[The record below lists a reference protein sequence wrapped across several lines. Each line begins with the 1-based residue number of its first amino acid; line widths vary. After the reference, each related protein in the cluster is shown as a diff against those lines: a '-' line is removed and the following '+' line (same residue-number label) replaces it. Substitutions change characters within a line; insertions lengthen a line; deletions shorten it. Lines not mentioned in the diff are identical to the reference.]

1 MDKANRKLCFASVI
15 SEIKQSPIFL
25 TVKARLFE
33 TPRANLNGAR
43 VTPAFLEE
51 IIENQE
57 KYVGLSLNADV
68 KALVNGQFDRLGH
81 LYNARTGEFHS
92 TQIGSFYKFE
102 KEDFDEGTYLV
113 GYARIPKSKKA
124 ICKAIGELFADGS
137 LKFSFEI
144 TCGSYEELDDGTI
157 RIDASDENFLEG
169 MAIVSFP
176 ACEDATALELVA
188 EVTDTNGKGDAE
200 MTDVKETMD
209 EKTMVAEAE
218 TSEEVNAEDL
228 DASCKEEKAA
238 ACSTKEEACKE
249 EVATVYVTEEHVETV
264 STSVYDTE
272 TDTSVNERVVVEK
285 SVTTHEDCPVC
296 AEEIV
301 AEGDGDPVE
310 EPGGETPSN
319 NVPGSETPGAEEPGS
334 EPGSNS
340 GDAGS
345 SGSESN
351 SGNSDSGNNDAGSG
365 EESAEADPAEGA
377 NTDACENKKTAEQMQ
392 AMITELVETVKALK
406 AEIAEMKEVRKE
418 AASVKKD
425 NETMN
430 PFIAEIT
437 TNGNTKY
444 SLLKSVKE
452 DKPSYGLLNRAF

>member
-1 MDKANRKLCFASVI
+1 MDKANKKLCFASVI

-43 VTPAFLEE
+43 VTPAFLDE

-102 KEDFDEGTYLV
+102 KEDFDEGSYLV

-157 RIDASDENFLEG
+157 RIDASDDNFLEG

-188 EVTDTNGKGDAE
+188 EVTDTNGKGDTD
-200 MTDVKETMD
+200 MTDVKEPMV
-209 EKTMVAEAE
+209 EETMVAE
-218 TSEEVNAEDL
+218 TEEVNASEEINAEDV
-228 DASCKEEKAA
+228 DASCKKEE
-238 ACSTKEEACKE
+238 CSAEEEACTESKE
-249 EVATVYVTEEHVETV
+249 EIATVYVTESHEECNTV
-264 STSVYDTE
+264 SAYDTE
-272 TDTSVNERVVVEK
+272 TDTSVTQRVIVE
-285 SVTTHEDCPVC
+285 TTVSTRDEEATL
-296 AEEIV
+296 AEE
-301 AEGDGDPVE
+301 AVE
-310 EPGGETPSN
+310 EVTAE
-319 NVPGSETPGAEEPGS
+319 SETLCADDNEVTET
-334 EPGSNS
+334 E
-340 GDAGS
+340 
-345 SGSESN
+345 
-351 SGNSDSGNNDAGSG
+351 
-365 EESAEADPAEGA
+365 EADPAEGA
-377 NTDACENKKTAEQMQ
+377 DTDACENKKTAEEMIAEQRVIIAEQQ
-392 AMITELVETVKALK
+392 ASIAELIETVNALK
-406 AEIAEMKEVRKE
+406 AEVAEMKESHKE
-418 AASVKKD
+418 VASIKKD

-437 TNGNTKY
+437 TNGDRKY
-444 SLLKSVKE
+444 SLLESAKE
-452 DKPSYGLLNRAF
+452 DKSSYSLLDKAF

>member
-1 MDKANRKLCFASVI
+1 MDKANKKICFASVI

-33 TPRANLNGAR
+33 TPRANLNSAR
-43 VTPAFLEE
+43 VTPAFLDE

-102 KEDFDEGTYLV
+102 KEDFDEGSYLV

-144 TCGSYEELDDGTI
+144 TCGSYEELEDGTI

-188 EVTDTNGKGDAE
+188 EVTDTNGKGDTE
-200 MTDVKETMD
+200 MTDVKEPMV
-209 EKTMVAEAE
+209 EETMVAETE
-218 TSEEVNAEDL
+218 EVNTSEEANAEDEQ
-228 DASCKEEKAA
+228 ASCKKET
-238 ACSTKEEACKE
+238 CSTEEACTESKE
-249 EVATVYVTEEHVETV
+249 EVATVYVTESHEECNTV
-264 STSVYDTE
+264 SAYDTE
-272 TDTSVNERVVVEK
+272 TDTSVTQRVIVE
-285 SVTTHEDCPVC
+285 TTVSTRDDDATITTET
-296 AEEIV
+296 AEEV
-301 AEGDGDPVE
+301 TAENETPAAGSNDGNGDSSDSESDPDSGDGD
-310 EPGGETPSN
+310 S
-319 NVPGSETPGAEEPGS
+319 
-334 EPGSNS
+334 
-340 GDAGS
+340 
-345 SGSESN
+345 
-351 SGNSDSGNNDAGSG
+351 SDSS
-365 EESAEADPAEGA
+365 ADPAEGA
-377 NTDACENKKTAEQMQ
+377 NTDACENKKTAEQMIAEQQNIIAELQ
-392 AMITELVETVKALK
+392 ANVAEFIETVKAIK
-406 AEIAEMKEVRKE
+406 AEIAEIKETHKEV
-418 AASVKKD
+418 ASIKKD

-430 PFIAEIT
+430 PFLAEIT
-437 TNGNTKY
+437 TNGNSKY
-444 SLLKSVKE
+444 SLLESAKE
-452 DKPSYGLLNRAF
+452 DKSSYSLLDKAF

>member
-1 MDKANRKLCFASVI
+1 MDKANKKLCFASVI

-43 VTPAFLEE
+43 VTPAFLDE

-102 KEDFDEGTYLV
+102 KEDFDEGSYLV

-157 RIDASDENFLEG
+157 RIDASDDNFLEG

-188 EVTDTNGKGDAE
+188 EVTDTNGKGDTD
-200 MTDVKETMD
+200 MTDVKEPMV
-209 EKTMVAEAE
+209 EETMVAE
-218 TSEEVNAEDL
+218 TEEVNASEEINAEDV
-228 DASCKEEKAA
+228 DASCKKEE
-238 ACSTKEEACKE
+238 CSAEEEACTESKE
-249 EVATVYVTEEHVETV
+249 EIATVYVTESHEECNTV
-264 STSVYDTE
+264 SAYDTE
-272 TDTSVNERVVVEK
+272 TDTSVTQRVIVE
-285 SVTTHEDCPVC
+285 TTVSTRDEEATL
-296 AEEIV
+296 AEEAVV
-301 AEGDGDPVE
+301 AETE
-310 EPGGETPSN
+310 EVTAE
-319 NVPGSETPGAEEPGS
+319 SETLCA
-334 EPGSNS
+334 
-340 GDAGS
+340 D
-345 SGSESN
+345 
-351 SGNSDSGNNDAGSG
+351 DNDAT
-365 EESAEADPAEGA
+365 ETEEADPAEGA
-377 NTDACENKKTAEQMQ
+377 DTDACENKKTAEE
-392 AMITELVETVKALK
+392 MIAEQQVIIAELIETVNALK
-406 AEIAEMKEVRKE
+406 AEIAEMKESHKE
-418 AASVKKD
+418 VASIKKD

-437 TNGNTKY
+437 TNGDRKY
-444 SLLKSVKE
+444 SLLESAKE
-452 DKPSYGLLNRAF
+452 DKSSYSLLDKAF

>member
-1 MDKANRKLCFASVI
+1 MDKANKKVCFASVI

-43 VTPAFLEE
+43 VTPAFLDE

-102 KEDFDEGTYLV
+102 KEDFDEGSYLV

-157 RIDASDENFLEG
+157 RIDASDDNFLEG

-188 EVTDTNGKGDAE
+188 EVTDTNGKGDTD
-200 MTDVKETMD
+200 MTDVKEPMV
-209 EKTMVAEAE
+209 EETMVAE
-218 TSEEVNAEDL
+218 TEEVNASEEINAEDV
-228 DASCKEEKAA
+228 DASCKKEE
-238 ACSTKEEACKE
+238 CSAEEEACTESKE
-249 EVATVYVTEEHVETV
+249 EVATVYVTESHEECNTV
-264 STSVYDTE
+264 SAYDTE
-272 TDTSVNERVVVEK
+272 TDTSVTQRVIVE
-285 SVTTHEDCPVC
+285 TTVSTRDEEATL
-296 AEEIV
+296 AEEAVV
-301 AEGDGDPVE
+301 AETE
-310 EPGGETPSN
+310 EVTAE
-319 NVPGSETPGAEEPGS
+319 SETLCADDD
-334 EPGSNS
+334 
-340 GDAGS
+340 DAT
-345 SGSESN
+345 ET
-351 SGNSDSGNNDAGSG
+351 
-365 EESAEADPAEGA
+365 EEADPAEGA
-377 NTDACENKKTAEQMQ
+377 DTDACENKKTAEEMIAEQQ
-392 AMITELVETVKALK
+392 ASIAAQQASIAQLIETVNALK
-406 AEIAEMKEVRKE
+406 AEVAEMKESHKE
-418 AASVKKD
+418 VASIKKD

-437 TNGNTKY
+437 TNGDRKY
-444 SLLKSVKE
+444 SLLESAKE
-452 DKPSYGLLNRAF
+452 DKSSYSLLDKAF

>member
-1 MDKANRKLCFASVI
+1 MDKANKKLCFASVI

-43 VTPAFLEE
+43 VTPAFLDE

-102 KEDFDEGTYLV
+102 KEDFDEGSYLV

-157 RIDASDENFLEG
+157 RIDASDDNFLEG

-188 EVTDTNGKGDAE
+188 EVTDTNGKGDTD
-200 MTDVKETMD
+200 MTDVKEPMV
-209 EKTMVAEAE
+209 EETMVAE
-218 TSEEVNAEDL
+218 TEEVNASEEINAEDV
-228 DASCKEEKAA
+228 DASCKKEE
-238 ACSTKEEACKE
+238 CSAEEEACTESKE
-249 EVATVYVTEEHVETV
+249 EVATVYVTESHEECNTV
-264 STSVYDTE
+264 SAYDTE
-272 TDTSVNERVVVEK
+272 TDTSVTQRVIVE
-285 SVTTHEDCPVC
+285 TTVSTRDEEATL
-296 AEEIV
+296 AEEAVV
-301 AEGDGDPVE
+301 AETE
-310 EPGGETPSN
+310 EVTAE
-319 NVPGSETPGAEEPGS
+319 SETLCADDNDVPEAE
-334 EPGSNS
+334 
-340 GDAGS
+340 
-345 SGSESN
+345 
-351 SGNSDSGNNDAGSG
+351 
-365 EESAEADPAEGA
+365 EADPAEGA
-377 NTDACENKKTAEQMQ
+377 NTDACENKKTAEEMIAEQQVVIAEQQ
-392 AMITELVETVKALK
+392 ASIAQLIETVNALK
-406 AEIAEMKEVRKE
+406 AEVAEMKESHKE
-418 AASVKKD
+418 VASIKKD

-437 TNGNTKY
+437 TNGDRKY
-444 SLLKSVKE
+444 SLLESAKE
-452 DKPSYGLLNRAF
+452 DKSSYSLLDKAF